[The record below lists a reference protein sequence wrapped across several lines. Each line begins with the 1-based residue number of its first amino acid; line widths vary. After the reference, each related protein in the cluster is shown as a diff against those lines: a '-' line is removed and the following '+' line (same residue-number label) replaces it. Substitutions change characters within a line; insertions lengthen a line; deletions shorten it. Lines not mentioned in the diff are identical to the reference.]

1 MSYELVERIKLENGE
16 VHIKSA
22 SNNVIPKSY
31 RYWKSDHFTKL
42 LKESPELFEKEVMR
56 MFYHGEFQAKGN
68 SAIHLDQ
75 AIAVKVI
82 VHRLGK
88 TSREL
93 WESMTDDEIMD
104 QALEVLKKI
113 RSFDKNRRFTF
124 VMDRSKNG
132 LIMKDDPLYLCKITN
147 TGGLKFYDTGF
158 HGFTK
163 WDKPITFNNPY
174 KALFRIGFHGG
185 LFTDRSFNMIEL
197 DHKEF
202 KNEKLSYDPVNS
214 IYMIDELKDLV
225 VPYPTK
231 EEMIESL
238 GIKN

>member
-22 SNNVIPKSY
+22 SNNVVPKSY

-56 MFYHGEFQAKGN
+56 MFYPGEFQ
-68 SAIHLDQ
+68 
-75 AIAVKVI
+75 VKVI

-113 RSFDKNRRFTF
+113 RSFPKNRRFTF

-132 LIMKDDPLYLCKITN
+132 LIIKDDPLYLCKITN

-158 HGFTK
+158 HGFSK

-174 KALFRIGFHGG
+174 KALFRINFHGG

-202 KNEKLSYDPVNS
+202 KNEKLSYDPVDS

-231 EEMIESL
+231 DEVIESL